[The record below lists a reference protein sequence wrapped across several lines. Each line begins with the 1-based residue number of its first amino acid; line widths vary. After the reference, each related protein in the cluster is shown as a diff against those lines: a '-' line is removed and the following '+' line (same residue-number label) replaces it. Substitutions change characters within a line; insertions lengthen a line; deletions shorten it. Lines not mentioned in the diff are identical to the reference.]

1 MGIFDFLKPKTRTKK
16 AANKVVL
23 IDDVEYKYVKSKSSK
38 SLKITVKD
46 RFHIRVSMP
55 YYLSYKD
62 AETFVFKKQSW
73 IEKTLEQYEFNLIDE
88 NFKTKTNNLVI
99 KPSLVLEPVIKTK
112 QGTVYFLYPFNSN
125 FYSKENQEKLKQA
138 LKKALYMEA
147 KDYLPKRL
155 NELAHKYN
163 FKYNKLS
170 LKTHKTRW
178 GSCSGVN
185 NINLN
190 INLMLLDNE
199 FIDYVLLHELCHTVE
214 KNHKENFWKLLY
226 KLMPEAEILK
236 RKLKTKTPL
245 I

>member
-1 MGIFDFLKPKTRTKK
+1 
-16 AANKVVL
+16 
-23 IDDVEYKYVKSKSSK
+23 
-38 SLKITVKD
+38 
-46 RFHIRVSMP
+46 MP

-73 IEKTLEQYEFNLIDE
+73 IEKNLEQYEFNLIDE

-112 QGTVYFLYPFNSN
+112 QGIVYFLYPFNSN

-178 GSCSGVN
+178 GSCSSVN

-214 KNHKENFWKLLY
+214 KNHKENFWKLY
-226 KLMPEAEILK
+226 IN
-236 RKLKTKTPL
+236 
-245 I
+245 

>member
-1 MGIFDFLKPKTRTKK
+1 MGIFDFLKPKISHKK
-16 AANKVVL
+16 TASRVIL
-23 IDDVEYKYVKSKSSK
+23 LDDVEYKYVKSKSSK

-62 AETFVFKKQSW
+62 AETFVFKKKDW

-99 KPSLVLEPVIKTK
+99 QASLVLEPVIKLK
-112 QGTVYFLYPFNSN
+112 QSKVYFLYPFNSD
-125 FYSKENQEKLKQA
+125 FYSKENQDKLKLA
-138 LKKALYMEA
+138 VKKALYIEA
-147 KDYLPKRL
+147 KNYLPKRL
-155 NELAHKYN
+155 DDLANKHN

-178 GSCSGVN
+178 GSCSNVN

-190 INLMLLDNE
+190 INLMLLEDE

-214 KNHKENFWKLLY
+214 KNHKESFWKLLY

-236 RKLKTKTPL
+236 RKLKTKAPL